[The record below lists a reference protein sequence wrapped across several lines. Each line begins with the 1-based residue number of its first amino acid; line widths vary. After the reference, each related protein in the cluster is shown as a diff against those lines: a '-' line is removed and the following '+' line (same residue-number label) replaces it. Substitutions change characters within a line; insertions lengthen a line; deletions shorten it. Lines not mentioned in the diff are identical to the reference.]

1 MEYIFVFIIIYN
13 IIYILQPIMKT
24 QTFDLILILLSFNLI
39 AAFAQSDKLYKLNLI
54 PQTGNAACLD
64 GSAPGYYIHEGLG

>member
-1 MEYIFVFIIIYN
+1 
-13 IIYILQPIMKT
+13 MKT

>member
-1 MEYIFVFIIIYN
+1 MITQIFHSV
-13 IIYILQPIMKT
+13 
-24 QTFDLILILLSFNLI
+24 LILLSFNLI

-54 PQTGNAACLD
+54 PQTGKAACLD